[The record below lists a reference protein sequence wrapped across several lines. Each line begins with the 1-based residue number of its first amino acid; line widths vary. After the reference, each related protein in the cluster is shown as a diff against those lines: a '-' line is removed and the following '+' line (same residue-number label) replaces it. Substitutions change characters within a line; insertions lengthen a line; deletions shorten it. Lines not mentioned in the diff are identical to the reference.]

1 MYLFN
6 SLGAFVLNY
15 LAKRLKLQIDFAK
28 VSFSL
33 TCFSTILLSMG
44 LNTYENLWWICI
56 AFGGFGFFGYAAFPM
71 SLELAVE
78 ESYPIDASISEAC
91 VHIVSNSTAIFLVL
105 LGKFSLY
112 SNLEKGYFQG

>member
-44 LNTYENLWWICI
+44 LNTYENLWWICL
-56 AFGGFGFFGYAAFPM
+56 AFGGFGFFGYASFPM
-71 SLELAVE
+71 ALELAVE
-78 ESYPIDASISEAC
+78 ETYPIDASISE
-91 VHIVSNSTAIFLVL
+91 V
-105 LGKFSLY
+105 
-112 SNLEKGYFQG
+112 